1 MSNDRIFFLDVYL
14 GEKPTDVGFDCVPRE
29 GITSEAVVTKN
40 PVEVGAEVSD
50 HFYVLPTVVSLQI
63 IVSNTPLREAQ
74 DDIVSKDGFG
84 STGAKTRASAAWI
97 ILKKIQGSAKPF
109 TVQTGFERL
118 TDMVITSMS
127 AERTSETS
135 GALICDIVLTRI
147 NLTKSKSILLPVDT
161 VRFNLDKIKNGEP
174 IFKFDL
180 RPKSSAV
187 DAGRVQ
193 ENTEKKQYEDPII
206 KRDKE
211 VKEMMQRRIDSGNA
225 FEGDPA

>member
-1 MSNDRIFFLDVYL
+1 MSNDRIFFIDVYL

-147 NLTKSKSILLPVDT
+147 NLTRTRSILLPIDT
-161 VRFNLDKIKNGEP
+161 VKYQADKVKALGP
-174 IFKFDL
+174 GFMLQYDMRTKAT
-180 RPKSSAV
+180 PV
-187 DAGRVQ
+187 DKGKVQ
-193 ENTEKKQYEDPII
+193 SDETKTLAYQSII
-206 KRDKE
+206 MR
-211 VKEMMQRRIDSGNA
+211 GFA
-225 FEGDPA
+225 L